1 MKYHKGYSADVRT
14 PGGNVHIALAFNPSH
29 LEIVNPVV
37 EGSVRARQDR
47 RGDSLGEQVLP
58 VLIHGDAAFAGQGVV
73 AETFQLSQTRA
84 FYTGGTIH
92 LVINNQIGFTMSD
105 PRTAARRRY
114 CSDIA
119 KMIEAPV
126 FHVNGDDPEAAVA
139 AVRLALRYRQVFHKD
154 VVIDLVGYRRLGHN
168 EADEPSATQPTMYNA
183 IREHPSTRVLYAR
196 KLIEA
201 GVIDAGRRRQARR
214 RLPHRARRGP
224 QPEPSRARH
233 DRQPVHGR
241 LEPLS
246 RRRRS
251 TDSVEHGLAGSGARS
266 GSPA

>member
-1 MKYHKGYSADVRT
+1 MMLGAQ
-14 PGGNVHIALAFNPSH
+14 
-29 LEIVNPVV
+29 VV
-37 EGSVRARQDR
+37 
-47 RGDSLGEQVLP
+47 P

-105 PRTAARRRY
+105 PRDSSSTIY

-139 AVRLALRYRQVFHKD
+139 AVRLALRYRQEFHKD

-168 EADEPSATQPTMYNA
+168 EADEPAATQPTMYAA
-183 IREHPSTRVLYAR
+183 IREHAGVRTLYAR
-196 KLIEA
+196 KLLES
-201 GVIDAGRRRQARR
+201 GVATQEVVDKIGRRLQ
-214 RLPHRARRGP
+214 GC
-224 QPEPSRARH
+224 
-233 DRQPVHGR
+233 
-241 LEPLS
+241 
-246 RRRRS
+246 
-251 TDSVEHGLAGSGARS
+251 AG
-266 GSPA
+266 

>member
-1 MKYHKGYSADVRT
+1 
-14 PGGNVHIALAFNPSH
+14 
-29 LEIVNPVV
+29 
-37 EGSVRARQDR
+37 
-47 RGDSLGEQVLP
+47 
-58 VLIHGDAAFAGQGVV
+58 
-73 AETFQLSQTRA
+73 
-84 FYTGGTIH
+84 
-92 LVINNQIGFTMSD
+92 
-105 PRTAARRRY
+105 
-114 CSDIA
+114 
-119 KMIEAPV
+119 MIEAPV

-201 GVIDAGRRRQARR
+201 GVIDARRRRQAGR

-224 QPEPSRARH
+224 QSESGRARH

-246 RRRRS
+246 P
-251 TDSVEHGLAGSGARS
+251 SVARTT
-266 GSPA
+266 P